1 MNIKVEFGRLNQHDD
16 SSVLIKEKKTDDG
29 SVIKHIYQRKNIESI
44 KNPFEQI
51 RLKVKYG
58 VEDFLSKNDKPS
70 PLLEKLGFKKVT
82 SLPSDNHARNIIKI
96 KELTEPCAMFEI
108 TPPDKS
114 LRALAGILGNDS
126 DGKDLQVMVSLKNYS
141 DSNFLSDFINAF
153 SKEEIFSGSG
163 LNQLEQTTLVNYF
176 NKFSTEPN
184 HKQNIIKDEDQFT
197 EYLRNRKTARDI
209 IVRQTENSKSNR
221 SQKEAFLKKFDEVF
235 PAEFEKVFR
244 QDAISFEIWRC
255 VKGPT
260 QSAGGVGKP
269 DYEEKAV
276 EKNIN
281 LAFSKKW
288 WVTKHQKYEAI
299 EAIKT
304 YCKKQDIELPWV
316 ASRYLGQVT
325 APRGKT
331 TKS

>member
-1 MNIKVEFGRLNQHDD
+1 MNIKVEFGRLNQRDD

-58 VEDFLSKNDKPS
+58 IEDFLSKNDKPS

-96 KELTEPCAMFEI
+96 KDLTEPCAMFEI
-108 TPPDKS
+108 TPPDES
-114 LRALAGILGNDS
+114 LKALAGILGNDS

-141 DSNFLSDFINAF
+141 DANFLSDFINAF
-153 SKEEIFSGSG
+153 SKEEIFYGSG
-163 LNQLEQTTLVNYF
+163 LNQQEQKSLINHF
-176 NKFSTEPN
+176 KKFSN
-184 HKQNIIKDEDQFT
+184 KSGDKHHIIENEGQFT
-197 EYLRNRKTARDI
+197 EYLKNRETARDI

-244 QDAISFEIWRC
+244 QEAISFEIWRC
-255 VKGPT
+255 VKGRT
-260 QSAGGVGKP
+260 QSADGVGKP
-269 DYEEKAV
+269 DYEEEAIY
-276 EKNIN
+276 KNIN

-288 WVTKHQKYEAI
+288 WVTKHQKHEAI

-304 YCKKQDIELPWV
+304 YCEEQKIELPWV
-316 ASRYLGQVT
+316 ANRYFGQVT
-325 APRGKT
+325 APPGKT